1 MKQLYRL
8 YLIGYVPPGWENKE
22 ISEAEMQHMMEPCDL
37 CFTVDGNA
45 GWPLGDVITPD
56 KHISGTGAELRGF
69 EFVLGIPYR
78 CVAHEYD
85 GKVVL
90 VTAVKGIH

>member
-22 ISEAEMQHMMEPCDL
+22 ISESEMQHMMEPCDL
-37 CFTVDGNA
+37 CFTVAGNA
-45 GWPLGDVITPD
+45 GWPVGDVITPN
-56 KHISGTGAELRGF
+56 KRISGSDTPT

-78 CVAHEYD
+78 CVGHVYD

-90 VTAVKGIH
+90 VTAVEGIH